1 MDKER
6 QKKGPPAAN
15 ASGQM
20 WRAGKQNANHAK
32 DVLEQHKKALQSGL
46 KPAMPSAARAKQ
58 DVSAIHQKVN
68 ATANSNSG
76 NPFTNGIKPPSKAS
90 ATASNNLAKA
100 MQMQAAEEAMG
111 VGGTRVAA
119 TNGNEGSNDAYPEV
133 N

>member
-1 MDKER
+1 M
-6 QKKGPPAAN
+6 
-15 ASGQM
+15 
-20 WRAGKQNANHAK
+20 
-32 DVLEQHKKALQSGL
+32 
-46 KPAMPSAARAKQ
+46 
-58 DVSAIHQKVN
+58 N

-76 NPFTNGIKPPSKAS
+76 NPFTSGIKPPSKAS